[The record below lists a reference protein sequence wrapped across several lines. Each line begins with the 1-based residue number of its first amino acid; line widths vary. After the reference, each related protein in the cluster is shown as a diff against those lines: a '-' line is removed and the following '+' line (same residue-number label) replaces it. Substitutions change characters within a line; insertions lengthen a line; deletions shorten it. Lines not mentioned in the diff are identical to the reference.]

1 LNAGGAEGSG
11 NIPEYLKKAE
21 GRLREE
27 EERVVRYL
35 HAKTRKDLVTRCE
48 SVLLRA
54 HAPRMWDAF
63 QVSPPF
69 LVLFAR

>member
-1 LNAGGAEGSG
+1 
-11 NIPEYLKKAE
+11 LKKAE

-63 QVSPPF
+63 QVSPPSPI
-69 LVLFAR
+69 LFTR